1 MSKGVVRMAISL
13 DDVRLEFEQMNKHLD
28 DGVSVWVDF
37 QKPILTNYETTKR
50 MFAPNNQWDWVI
62 KAYRKWVNSTVEKL
76 NEIATKYGFEFVDDG
91 VSRKTFTFKC
101 ADLDTIIDE
110 SLGELRLYY
119 NYDIDGGNR
128 NLEALLENVA
138 TIKFS
143 LTRDDIHRDEVLEA
157 TFDLCRNVRLNEHK
171 SFRTFE
177 MVMVQREFKNLL
189 SRNVA
194 RCAAD
199 MRPIYQRDFE
209 YIMGELESFRKYDD
223 ATELVDKILRATFN
237 GNFDLWYDKTV
248 NDGGSVDVI
257 HDMEI
262 EMQNLASELGLDVW
276 FI

>member
-1 MSKGVVRMAISL
+1 MIRIAISL
-13 DDVRLEFEQMNKHLD
+13 DDVRIEIEQMNKHLD

-37 QKPILTNYETTKR
+37 QKPILTNFETTKR

-62 KAYRKWVNSTVEKL
+62 KAYRKWINVTVEEL
-76 NEIATKYGFEFVDDG
+76 NQIATKYGFELIDDG
-91 VSRKTFTFKC
+91 VSRKTFTFEC

-110 SLGELRLYY
+110 ALGELRLYY
-119 NYDIDGGNR
+119 NYDVDGGNR

-143 LTRDDIHRDEVLEA
+143 LTKDDAHSDEVLEA
-157 TFDLCRNVRLNEHK
+157 TFDLCRNVRVNEHT

-177 MVMVQREFKNLL
+177 MVMIQREFKNLL

-199 MRPIYQRDFE
+199 MRPIYQHDFE
-209 YIMGELESFRKYDD
+209 YIMGELESLRKYED
-223 ATELVDKILRATFN
+223 ATELVNKILRATFN
-237 GNFDLWYDKTV
+237 GNFDLWYDMTITNGK
-248 NDGGSVDVI
+248 SVDVI

>member
-1 MSKGVVRMAISL
+1 MSKGVNSMAISL

-37 QKPILTNYETTKR
+37 QKPILTNFETTKR

-62 KAYRKWVNSTVEKL
+62 KAYRKWINVTVEKL
-76 NEIATKYGFEFVDDG
+76 NGIATKYGFELVDDG
-91 VSRKTFTFKC
+91 VSRKTFTFEC

-110 SLGELRLYY
+110 ALGELRLYY
-119 NYDIDGGNR
+119 NYDVDGGTR

-143 LTRDDIHRDEVLEA
+143 LTKNDIHRDVVLEA

-171 SFRTFE
+171 AFRTFE
-177 MVMVQREFKNLL
+177 MVMIQREFKNLL
-189 SRNVA
+189 SENVA

-199 MRPIYQRDFE
+199 MRPIYQHDFE
-209 YIMGELESFRKYDD
+209 YIMGELESLRKYED
-223 ATELVDKILRATFN
+223 AVELVNKILRATFN
-237 GNFDLWYDKTV
+237 GNFDLWYDMTV
-248 NDGGSVDVI
+248 ANGKSVDVI
-257 HDMEI
+257 HDMEV

>member
-1 MSKGVVRMAISL
+1 MAISL
-13 DDVRLEFEQMNKHLD
+13 DDVRIEFEQMNEHLD
-28 DGVSVWVDF
+28 SGVSAWVEF
-37 QKPILTNYETTKR
+37 QKPILTNFETTKR
-50 MFAPNNQWDWVI
+50 MFASNNQWDWVQE
-62 KAYRKWVNSTVEKL
+62 AYRKWVNLTVEKL
-76 NEIATKYGFEFVDDG
+76 NQIATKYGFELVDDG
-91 VSRKTFTFKC
+91 VSRKTFTFEC

-119 NYDIDGGNR
+119 NYDVDGGNR

-138 TIKFS
+138 NIKFS
-143 LTRDDIHRDEVLEA
+143 LTKDDIHRDEVLEA

-171 SFRTFE
+171 VFRTFE

-194 RCAAD
+194 RCSTN
-199 MRPIYQRDFE
+199 MRPIYQHDFE

-223 ATELVDKILRATFN
+223 ATELVNKILRATFN

-257 HDMEI
+257 HDMEV
-262 EMQNLASELGLDVW
+262 EMQNLASDLGLDVW

>member
-1 MSKGVVRMAISL
+1 MSNGVINMTISL
-13 DDVRLEFEQMNKHLD
+13 EDVRIEFEQMNKHLD

-37 QKPILTNYETTKR
+37 QKPILTNFETTKR
-50 MFAPNNQWDWVI
+50 MFAPNNQLDWVQD
-62 KAYRKWVNSTVEKL
+62 AYRKWVNLTVEKL
-76 NEIATKYGFEFVDDG
+76 NEIAIKYGFELVDDG

-101 ADLDTIIDE
+101 ADLDAIIDKA
-110 SLGELRLYY
+110 LGELRLYY
-119 NYDIDGGNR
+119 NYDVDGGNR
-128 NLEALLENVA
+128 NLGALLENMA
-138 TIKFS
+138 TIKFL
-143 LTRDDIHRDEVLEA
+143 LTKDDAHTDEVLEA

-171 SFRTFE
+171 AFRTFE

-189 SRNVA
+189 NRNVA

-199 MRPIYQRDFE
+199 MRPIYQHDFE

-223 ATELVDKILRATFN
+223 ATELVNKILRATFN

-262 EMQNLASELGLDVW
+262 EMQNLASDLGLDVW

>member
-1 MSKGVVRMAISL
+1 MGVSL
-13 DDVRLEFEQMNKHLD
+13 DDVRIEFEQMNEHLD
-28 DGVSVWVDF
+28 SGVSVWVDF
-37 QKPILTNYETTKR
+37 QKPILTNFETTKR

-62 KAYRKWVNSTVEKL
+62 KAYRKWINVTVDEL
-76 NEIATKYGFEFVDDG
+76 NGIATKYGFKLVDDG
-91 VSRKTFTFKC
+91 VSRKTFTFEC
-101 ADLDTIIDE
+101 RDLDTIIDE
-110 SLGELRLYY
+110 SIGELRLYY
-119 NYDIDGGNR
+119 NYDVDGGNR

-143 LTRDDIHRDEVLEA
+143 LTKDDAHGDEVLEA

-177 MVMVQREFKNLL
+177 MTMVQREFKNLL
-189 SRNVA
+189 NRNVT

-199 MRPIYQRDFE
+199 MRPIYQHDFE
-209 YIMGELESFRKYDD
+209 YIMGELESLRKYED
-223 ATELVDKILRATFN
+223 ATELVNKILRATFN

-248 NDGGSVDVI
+248 NDGNSVDVI